1 LSDGLETLIEV
12 EDDPHIGSNVFGLAS
27 IALVVDEIWSEQTPA
42 ALFLRLGGIYI
53 RIKL

>member
-1 LSDGLETLIEV
+1 LDGLETLIEV
-12 EDDPHIGSNVFGLAS
+12 EDDPGSGSSIFGLAS

-42 ALFLRLGGIYI
+42 TFFLRLGGIYT